1 MNLFI
6 DDYKQPHWYTL
17 APVTVATTG
26 EQALEIVAKLG
37 EEPIDTLF
45 LDHDLGEGING
56 HIFLTKLVEEMG
68 IVPKQVRIISFNAS
82 GREKIRLLCQAH
94 NIPLV

>member
-1 MNLFI
+1 MNLFV

-26 EQALEIVAKLG
+26 ERALEIVAKLDK
-37 EEPIDTLF
+37 EPIDTLF
-45 LDHDLGEGING
+45 LDHDLGEGIDG

-68 IVPKQVRIISFNAS
+68 IVPKQVRIISLNPA
-82 GREKIRLLCQAH
+82 GIDKITLLCRAH